1 MTVTIELK
9 PEIEASLA
17 ALAAAHGLALPQF
30 VQQVLESQV
39 TPGVSALSPSERAA
53 AWRTSTAGLP
63 IRPPLA
69 DEAVSRA
76 SIYDGRG

>member
-1 MTVTIELK
+1 VTVTIELR

-17 ALAAAHGLALPQF
+17 ALAAARELALTQY

-53 AWRTSTAGLP
+53 AWRISTSGLP

-69 DEAVSRA
+69 DEAIGRA